1 MKTIFLMQPRQSGKT
16 TKAIYEFLKDPTNSL
31 FVTHNTQTVKYIC
44 DKIHKNNENIISS
57 NQFVKHVFGRR
68 PKNIILDEYMLFNNT
83 YEIYKTIKSVQTDNV
98 YIFTTSNK
106 SYDKN
111 LFDFVKKYKQTM
123 AYNDLL
129 LKYGNNLTDY
139 IKKQI
144 YELYYNFLTDN
155 ETLLIDFDFSS
166 SIKDMS
172 HLINIIGKER
182 YDIEINNYYLF

>member
-1 MKTIFLMQPRQSGKT
+1 MQPRQSGKT